1 MQRTTLDK
9 SNNGWTELIF
19 LREKMWIF
27 DLVLNTLTTYHLV
40 GPYQYISTLK
50 NIQRQCLKTII
61 YIFGLFATIPHFW
74 SSQSHVIPVLGLNYQ
89 QHVGSLHLIIISTTG
104 ALRIGA
110 VREPSYHP
118 STYSFWAF
126 KPVYTKSFWP
136 WVPTFNELGL
146 SLSAVERGELK
157 WGHELSST
165 YVCLLKYI
173 CFVTN
178 LSPLWL
184 SAKRISLILAV
195 FTSSRDYLQSLQRC
209 IQPVIGSMWQS
220 SFVASS
226 SVASPSVAIAVG
238 LVYVPWLDKDEG
250 SYLNLATGNLPPVAR
265 TERQQCCLPLPGR

>member
-1 MQRTTLDK
+1 MLENNNIHIWPICHHSSFLVKSISCYTSIGTKLPTT
-9 SNNGWTELIF
+9 
-19 LREKMWIF
+19 RR
-27 DLVLNTLTTYHLV
+27 HLH
-40 GPYQYISTLK
+40 P
-50 NIQRQCLKTII
+50 
-61 YIFGLFATIPHFW
+61 
-74 SSQSHVIPVLGLNYQ
+74 
-89 QHVGSLHLIIISTTG
+89 IIISTTG

-146 SLSAVERGELK
+146 SLSAVEREKGSWNEDMS
-157 WGHELSST
+157 WVAPMFAFWNTSVSWQT
-165 YVCLLKYI
+165 CLPCGYQLRGSRWSWP
-173 CFVTN
+173 C
-178 LSPLWL
+178 
-184 SAKRISLILAV
+184 SL
-195 FTSSRDYLQSLQRC
+195 FTSSRGYLQSLQRC